1 MLKFQKDCVYRYQD
15 MNYRVIDFKTT
26 TYKSGKTVDYVVF
39 VNESITGCEKKIK
52 HKLCQTTDY
61 EFCYMDTNRKKETI
75 LSCLDYQE
83 SSSRSLLTA
92 IDNPHLVKE
101 RECYILNQ
109 DKLVNFVVKNNLMYL
124 HLDGIQNPIVMDK
137 SRAPFFDLKF
147 DVL

>member
-26 TYKSGKTVDYVVF
+26 YYKSGKTVDYVVF
-39 VNESITGCEKKIK
+39 VNESVTGSEKRIK
-52 HKLCQTTDY
+52 HKICQSQEY
-61 EFCYMDTNRKKETI
+61 QFCYMNKDRKKETI

-92 IDNPHLVKE
+92 IDNPSIVKQKD
-101 RECYILNQ
+101 CYVLNK
-109 DKLVNFVVKNNLMYL
+109 DKLVNFVVKKNLMYL
-124 HLDGIQNPIVMDK
+124 HLANIQNPIVMDK
-137 SRAPFFDLKF
+137 SRAPFFDLQF